1 MTTFAACVLYGK
13 GRSSAGRSEHSAI
26 DDQGERVYTT
36 PACCTLSYLL
46 VSVLM
51 IKFASYP
58 RSLIAAMLVRYS
70 PNATANQTLGNP
82 TLGYELYRDELQTLS
97 QVLRT
102 ATRLRRTV
110 LTSFSDSDDG

>member
-1 MTTFAACVLYGK
+1 
-13 GRSSAGRSEHSAI
+13 
-26 DDQGERVYTT
+26 
-36 PACCTLSYLL
+36 
-46 VSVLM
+46 M

-58 RSLIAAMLVRYS
+58 RSLIAAMLARYS
-70 PNATANQTLGNP
+70 PNATANQ
-82 TLGYELYRDELQTLS
+82 TLGYELYRDELQTLI